1 MFVENLYSMCG
12 TFFHLKSFQQTG
24 PGLELGTPNIGKH
37 KGNDQRKMY
46 DAGRLPFS
54 ELFIL

>member
-1 MFVENLYSMCG
+1 MCG

-24 PGLELGTPNIGKH
+24 PGFELGTPYIGKH